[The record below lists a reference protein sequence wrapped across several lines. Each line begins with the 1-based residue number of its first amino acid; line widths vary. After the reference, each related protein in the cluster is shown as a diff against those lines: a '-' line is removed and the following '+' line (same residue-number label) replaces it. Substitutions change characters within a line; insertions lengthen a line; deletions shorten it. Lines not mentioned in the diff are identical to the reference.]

1 MDVVLLLVILGCA
14 LAGAWWGALR
24 IATALV
30 ALAASI
36 LAGRFAGPVL
46 ADLLAGGRT
55 PDASVRVG
63 IIVGVGIVVA
73 LLVLLAGRG
82 LRKGVVALHL
92 SWLDRLGGMVLAG
105 AGALALVAVLLVLA
119 AVGGHRV
126 TSPLA
131 SRVTAFAQGFLAVQS
146 LSYSNSSPSKTPT
159 PPTSKGQQP
168 S

>member
-1 MDVVLLLVILGCA
+1 MFTWTWFYFSSFSGVLWPVLGGAPCA
-14 LAGAWWGALR
+14 SPPRSWPSSPRSSPAVSPARFLPICLQEARRLTPRSGWALSSASGLSWRSSCSSPAGACEKA
-24 IATALV
+24 
-30 ALAASI
+30 
-36 LAGRFAGPVL
+36 
-46 ADLLAGGRT
+46 
-55 PDASVRVG
+55 
-63 IIVGVGIVVA
+63 
-73 LLVLLAGRG
+73 
-82 LRKGVVALHL
+82 
-92 SWLDRLGGMVLAG
+92 WLDRLGGMVLAG

-131 SRVTAFAQGFLAVQS
+131 SRLTAFAQGFLAVQS